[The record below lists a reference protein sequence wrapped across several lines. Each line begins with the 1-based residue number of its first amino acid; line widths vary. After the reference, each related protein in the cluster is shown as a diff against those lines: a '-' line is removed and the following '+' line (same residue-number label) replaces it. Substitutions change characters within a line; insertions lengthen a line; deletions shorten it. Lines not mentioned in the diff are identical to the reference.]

1 MYKFV
6 YFSFTHAWLLSY
18 VSNLDLVRTSL
29 SVMIIKGE
37 NFSRILKHAQV
48 SRWSLPCVEGA
59 RYIIWLFLSQEC
71 LCDGQ
76 LSFSAVYQCL
86 DTVEPASF
94 TQCIQYELLDPT
106 YLQLKEIE
114 LKLWLPL
121 KLLAAQAPAFLVFG
135 AVRRSGRY
143 MYASFNLWRRDSTW
157 ACHQRHHFVCDWF
170 FFWCFHLVYLYCFCD
185 FRSRQRKLNLFNELG
200 IPGPKPNLVFGNL
213 HSIAGKVI
221 GLIYTARELRNR
233 FQLYTW

>member
-1 MYKFV
+1 MLALKIICQYTDSHPKYLLTALIMYKFV

-121 KLLAAQAPAFLVFG
+121 KLLAAQAPAFLIFG

-143 MYASFNLWRRDSTW
+143 MYASFNLWRRDST
-157 ACHQRHHFVCDWF
+157 
-170 FFWCFHLVYLYCFCD
+170 
-185 FRSRQRKLNLFNELG
+185 
-200 IPGPKPNLVFGNL
+200 
-213 HSIAGKVI
+213 
-221 GLIYTARELRNR
+221 
-233 FQLYTW
+233 